1 LQKSP
6 YQKERL
12 KLYFLTML
20 TSAAEKRK
28 KILMK
33 KISEIQSVLKTNELL
48 TINEIF
54 DVKGGR
60 SFRDDK
66 RRQRPGGGTSTTSPI
81 KVNNN
86 LKPKYSSYI
95 RNNHCSAEL

>member
-1 LQKSP
+1 
-6 YQKERL
+6 
-12 KLYFLTML
+12 ML
-20 TSAAEKRK
+20 TSAAEKS

-48 TINEIF
+48 TISEIF

-60 SFRDDK
+60 SFKDDK

-86 LKPKYSSYI
+86 LKPQNSSYI
-95 RNNHCSAEL
+95 RKNHCFAEL